1 MLLVGRE
8 VDYVEFM
15 AVRKIPMK
23 ERPRFSRDGTAVSAD
38 DMDAEDPDVSRVL
51 ATIRQQVLTDRALY
65 DKVKPHTSAARLQ
78 Y

>member
-38 DMDAEDPDVSRVL
+38 DMDTDDPDISRVL
-51 ATIRQQVLTDRALY
+51 ASIRQQVLTDRALN
-65 DKVKPHTSAARLQ
+65 DKVRPALALKCLQ